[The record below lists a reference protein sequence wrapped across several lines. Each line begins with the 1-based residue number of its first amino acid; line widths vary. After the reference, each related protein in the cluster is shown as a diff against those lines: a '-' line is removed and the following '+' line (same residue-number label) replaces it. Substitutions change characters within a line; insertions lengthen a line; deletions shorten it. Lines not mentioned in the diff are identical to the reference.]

1 MVPWCSN
8 LSTLFHHHD
17 SATSISLKLPSN
29 REGEKKEGA
38 STESKLGQAGVISR
52 LTISWINPVLKLGY
66 SKPLFLEDIP
76 TLLPEDES
84 QVAYKR
90 FSYIWGSLSRDFNS
104 SNAKNLLLRTLAI
117 TQWRENLFVGVCA
130 LVRTIAVVVL
140 PLILYAFVQYIK
152 NESKIASKGLVL
164 VGCLAVIKFME
175 SLSQRHCYFNA
186 RRSGLRMRSAIMV
199 AIYQKQLIL
208 SSLGRKRHSTGE
220 IMNYIA
226 FDAYRMGDTLW
237 WFHRAWSL
245 VLQLFLSIG
254 IIFKVVGL
262 AALPGLVPILVVI
275 ILDIPFAKL
284 HKKHQSQFMV
294 AQEERLRATMEALN
308 NMKTIKLQSWEDK
321 FKSTID
327 LLRGTE
333 YRYLAKM
340 QAKRPYI
347 TALYWMSPTI
357 VSAVV
362 FIGCV
367 LIRGTPLNAAT
378 IFTVLATLRGMSEPM
393 RWIPES
399 LSLLIQAKVS
409 VDRLNTFLL
418 EDELNVE
425 EMQVSS
431 KSLDKSSNKCVEIQ
445 GGNFSWEPES
455 AVLALKDIN
464 LEVKRGQKI
473 AICGPVGSGKT
484 SLLYAI
490 LREIPKIS
498 GSVNVFGSIAYV
510 SQAPWIRSGTI
521 RDNILCGEPMD
532 RTRYDMVTKACALD
546 KDISSFNHGDLTEI
560 GQRGNNLSGGQKQRI
575 QLARAVYIDADIYIL
590 DDSLSAV
597 DVHTAAV
604 LSKKCISATLKD
616 KTVIFVTHHLEFLT
630 DADKILVMEGGQIM
644 QAGSFEELLSAGT
657 TFEQLVNAHKN
668 AVSELVSPEHGNKTE
683 TPNSN
688 VDQFEESDEC
698 FPSKENNDREILA
711 GDQLTKEEEREILT
725 GDQLTKVEER
735 EISKFGFK
743 PLLDYLRVSKGS
755 LLFGLVILSRIA
767 FSLFQAGASY
777 WLALAIRNPK
787 VSNGILVG
795 VYTGISISSFPFVFL
810 RSFLTVLL
818 GLKASKAFF
827 SGINKS
833 LFEAPMH
840 FFDTTP
846 VGRIYTRVSSD
857 MSALDLDVPL
867 SLGHLVS
874 TTADLLVTI
883 AVMASVTWPVL
894 IVSIPAVMAAIY
906 VQEYYVST
914 GRELIRINGT
924 TKAPIM
930 NCAAETSLGV
940 ITIRAFNI
948 KDIFFK
954 NYLKLIDTDASLSFH
969 SNAAVEW
976 LILRVETLQ
985 NLIVLTAALLI
996 VLLPSKNLPGFV
1008 GLCLSYALSL
1018 NSSQVLMTRCY
1029 CDLSNYIVSV
1039 ERIKQFMCI
1048 APEPP
1053 AIVEGMRPPSSWP
1066 AYGRIELHDLKIR
1079 YRPNAPLVLKGIS
1092 CTIIEGTRV
1101 GVVGRTGS
1109 GKTTLI
1115 SALFRLVEPESGR
1128 ILIDGLDICNMG
1140 LKDLRTKLSII
1151 PQEPTLFKGSV
1162 RSNLDPLGQYPDN
1175 EIWETIEKCQL
1186 KDTISSLPNLL
1197 DSPVSDEGENWSI
1210 GQRQL
1215 LCLGRVLLRRNRIM
1229 VLDEAT
1235 ASIDAAT
1242 DVILEG
1248 IIRQEFSG
1256 CTVITIAHRVPTVI
1270 DSNMVMVLSDGE
1282 IVEFDVPSKLMETN
1296 SSFSKLVAEY
1306 WSICNR
1312 NSLQSSR
1319 SLQRNSQTI

>member
-38 STESKLGQAGVISR
+38 GTESKLGQAGVISR
-52 LTISWINPVLKLGY
+52 LIISWINPVLKLGY
-66 SKPLFLEDIP
+66 SKPLVLEDIP

-294 AQEERLRATMEALN
+294 AQEERLRATMETLN

-340 QAKRPYI
+340 QAKRPY
-347 TALYWMSPTI
+347 TTVLYWMSPTI

-455 AVLALKDIN
+455 AVLVLKDIN

-711 GDQLTKEEEREILT
+711 GDQLTKKEEREILT

-1053 AIVEGMRPPSSWP
+1053 EIVEGMRPPSSWP

-1175 EIWETIEKCQL
+1175 EIWERNASLKIQSEVFLTFWIHQL
-1186 KDTISSLPNLL
+1186 VMRGRIGVLGSVNFS
-1197 DSPVSDEGENWSI
+1197 VSGEF
-1210 GQRQL
+1210 
-1215 LCLGRVLLRRNRIM
+1215 C
-1229 VLDEAT
+1229 
-1235 ASIDAAT
+1235 
-1242 DVILEG
+1242 LEG
-1248 IIRQEFSG
+1248 TELW
-1256 CTVITIAHRVPTVI
+1256 C
-1270 DSNMVMVLSDGE
+1270 
-1282 IVEFDVPSKLMETN
+1282 
-1296 SSFSKLVAEY
+1296 
-1306 WSICNR
+1306 
-1312 NSLQSSR
+1312 
-1319 SLQRNSQTI
+1319 